1 MKTEIMFLLDN
12 TGSMFPVREQVVEGF
27 NGYIDGLKD
36 TKIKFTMQTFNSIE
50 TKTLYNREDV
60 DAIKKMKLEDYKP
73 NGATPLYDA
82 LFRIVKVGEKSKL
95 KKKLVVILTDG
106 YENAS
111 RMHSYDDV
119 VNLIKERTDEGWTFI
134 YLGADQDAWA
144 VARDLGLSQGNVFAY
159 NSADTLST
167 YRTLASKTAVFTQ
180 SGVTQTANFFEQ
192 DDDESA

>member
-1 MKTEIMFLLDN
+1 MFLLDN